1 MQTLD
6 KEAILR
12 HTLETTQVGY
22 WEWDIANQRCHL
34 SSRYRT
40 MFNYGQRLPD
50 SDCVWSLGLH
60 ADDIAT
66 TTAAYERHVAS
77 RGEIPFD
84 INARYCHPNGAIMWM
99 QCRGRVIAWDDAG
112 RPLRMVGNH
121 TDITA
126 QQQGGQKLVRYH
138 EALTSLQKIATKTHL
153 SINEQIDAALVVV
166 SGYLSL
172 PIGILSKIEGKKY
185 QITNLFK
192 PADFALEAG
201 QTVAL
206 GDTYCSF
213 TYQTDQAVGI
223 HHVSETE
230 WAMHPCYQ
238 TIGLQTYI
246 AAPVKVHSRP
256 YGTVNFSSPM
266 PRPHPF
272 CAYDLEFIELL
283 ASWIGYILER
293 QSAVQMLELMVQKRT
308 HALAER
314 NQQLADFAF
323 LNAHKMRSPLARIL
337 GLTELLSLTDSRIEE
352 KQYISFIT
360 KSAQELDAVIKSA
373 SSTLGALSA
382 LDGLS
387 KISSTLTSRILKE
400 SIDG

>member
-22 WEWDIANQRCHL
+22 WEWDIANRRYHL
-34 SSRYRT
+34 SSRYRA
-40 MFNYGQRLPD
+40 MFDCNKRLPN
-50 SDCVWSLGLH
+50 SGCVWLLSLH
-60 ADDIAT
+60 TDDIAT
-66 TTAAYERHVAS
+66 ATAAYERHVAS

-84 INARYCHPNGAIMWM
+84 IKARYYHPNGAIMWM
-99 QCRGRVIAWDDAG
+99 QCRGRVIAWDNAG

-121 TDITA
+121 TDITV
-126 QQQGGQKLVRYH
+126 QQQGGQELARYQ
-138 EALTSLQKIATKTHL
+138 EALASLQKIATKTHL
-153 SINEQIDAALVVV
+153 STEEQIDAALVVV
-166 SGYLSL
+166 SDYLSL
-172 PIGILSKIEGKKY
+172 PIGILSKIEGNKY

-192 PADFALEAG
+192 PAHFALEAG

-213 TYQTDQAVGI
+213 TYQADRATGI

-246 AAPVKVHSRP
+246 AAPVKVHSKP
-256 YGTVNFSSPM
+256 YGTVNFSSPT
-266 PRPHPF
+266 PRQHPF

-293 QSAVQMLELMVQKRT
+293 RSAVQMLELMVQKRT

-323 LNAHKMRSPLARIL
+323 LNAHKMRAPLARIL
-337 GLTELLSLTDSRIEE
+337 GLTELLSLTNSRIEE

-360 KSAQELDAVIKSA
+360 QSAHELDAVIKSA
-373 SSTLGALSA
+373 ASTLGALNA

-387 KISSTLTSRILKE
+387 KVSVHLPRE
-400 SIDG
+400 S